1 MIFKLIKESLR
12 ETLTETSAVT
22 AWFKDN
28 FIFILGMLVMIST
41 VFGWVTLLMILV
53 QTYIGKTGFT
63 FLLFLAISTVTV
75 LPIISFFMKFMTKLE
90 NKYQRYLEDQ
100 REIFRRLSE

>member
-1 MIFKLIKESLR
+1 MIFKLIKESFK

-28 FIFILGMLVMIST
+28 FIFILGMVVMIST
-41 VFGWVTLLMILV
+41 IFGWVTLLTILF
-53 QTYIGKTGFT
+53 QTYIGKTGFA
-63 FLLFLAISTVTV
+63 FFLFLIISSVTV
-75 LPIISFFMKFMTKLE
+75 LPIISFFMKFITKLE

-100 REIFRRLSE
+100 REIFRKLSE

>member
-1 MIFKLIKESLR
+1 MIFKMIKESFK

-22 AWFKDN
+22 AWVKDN
-28 FIFILGMLVMIST
+28 LIFILGMTVMASLVI
-41 VFGWVTLLMILV
+41 GWVTLLVILI

-75 LPIISFFMKFMTKLE
+75 LPIISFFMKFITKLE